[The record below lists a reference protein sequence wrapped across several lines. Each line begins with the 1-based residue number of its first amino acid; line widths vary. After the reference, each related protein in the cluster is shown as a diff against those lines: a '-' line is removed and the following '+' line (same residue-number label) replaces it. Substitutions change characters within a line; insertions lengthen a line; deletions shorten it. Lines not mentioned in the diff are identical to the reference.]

1 MKLCFPWIK
10 LKKKKNEYQLYST
23 PYFDTRSL
31 IKRYS
36 CLQSLSHYN
45 PGQNIVV
52 KLKKE
57 SKIEFSMKYFTADF
71 LQRPITV
78 AKEKLWFLSGLRFQS
93 KFTL

>member
-1 MKLCFPWIK
+1 MKLYFPWIK
-10 LKKKKNEYQLYST
+10 LNTNNEYQLYST

-52 KLKKE
+52 KLEKE
-57 SKIEFSMKYFTADF
+57 SKIEFSMKHFTADF
-71 LQRPITV
+71 LQRPIAV
-78 AKEKLWFLSGLRFQS
+78 AKEKLWFLSGLWFQS
-93 KFTL
+93 KFTF